1 MKGAFFSKLC
11 TEAKSSARALNYKN
25 IYFGRRSSAQFPAAT
40 KPPLYP
46 GTGEGSF
53 RFFFAYRAAAPGI
66 SGYRPAE
73 NYRAA
78 RQNLPRSP
86 IIFGLAVN
94 YIIECLSAII
104 MKAKGAII
112 ERISSPQNWPAI
124 IFGWPPSLRRRENNP
139 PRRSAPANPRSAPR
153 QSPEIKA
160 ERFYSPRILKLTL
173 RMVVVPADCSFSIL
187 IQTDILFSSL
197 YCK

>member
-73 NYRAA
+73 NYRA
-78 RQNLPRSP
+78 RRKLHNRVLKCYNHEGQGCNYREDLIPP
-86 IIFGLAVN
+86 ELAGHYFRVASLTS
-94 YIIECLSAII
+94 E
-104 MKAKGAII
+104 
-112 ERISSPQNWPAI
+112 ER
-124 IFGWPPSLRRRENNP
+124 
-139 PRRSAPANPRSAPR
+139 
-153 QSPEIKA
+153 K
-160 ERFYSPRILKLTL
+160 
-173 RMVVVPADCSFSIL
+173 
-187 IQTDILFSSL
+187 
-197 YCK
+197 